1 MDKKGQ
7 LREAFNLRLDELQ
20 VVDIAFLFACQ
31 TRPTIA
37 VLYQDQKETRH
48 VKTYEICVKTKV
60 RVGPFTKSLRL
71 FSDCPPVIT

>member
-60 RVGPFTKSLRL
+60 RPWGFHQI
-71 FSDCPPVIT
+71 PPPCFPVVRP

>member
-1 MDKKGQ
+1 
-7 LREAFNLRLDELQ
+7 
-20 VVDIAFLFACQ
+20 VDIAFLFACQ